1 MTHLE
6 AINSMLLYVN
16 EMPVDSPTE
25 DLQYVTISNAILDDT
40 ARIVS
45 SCISGTITKETL
57 TSYPLLEN
65 YIVKRSGRQLY
76 SRIFGYE
83 DKGLEVILLEE
94 KHSLGNVIRYVYDE
108 VFGITYSEFKN
119 YTISTSSSLGSIEEI
134 YKIDSIIVPTDL
146 SVHEQ
151 TMYKIAILTLNSS
164 SELSVAE
171 KTRLLKSLVSLKV
184 KALDTEYDYY
194 KQDITNLI
202 DYSTLESIDDSI
214 DNIVSKIDSIR
225 DYILDTYSASETL
238 VNEYTLYKLTDSEI
252 NTIKLNNLLPSLLR
266 SIYSSITIDED
277 VRDILLSCQTVKH
290 KNFDIADIQ
299 SNIVTVTN
307 IVDEARKSVLA
318 EGWFFNRSVRTLYPD
333 SLGYIIIPENF
344 ISVIGGDDYPNVI
357 VRDHKLFDKE
367 TSLYKF
373 DGSVECTVIE
383 DVTLDD
389 IQEVIKKYILAVA
402 DMKAYIAL
410 VGVDNDLSAKRE
422 NVAIAKAE
430 ALREESRVIDNNV
443 FSGEYETDL
452 LNMESL

>member
-45 SCISGTITKETL
+45 SCISGTVTKETL
-57 TSYPLLEN
+57 ASYPLLEN

-108 VFGITYSEFKN
+108 VFGITYNQFKDFI
-119 YTISTSSSLGSIEEI
+119 ISTSSNLGSVEEVYTGMI
-134 YKIDSIIVPTDL
+134 SIKDKIDSI
-146 SVHEQ
+146 
-151 TMYKIAILTLNSS
+151 K
-164 SELSVAE
+164 
-171 KTRLLKSLVSLKV
+171 
-184 KALDTEYDYY
+184 
-194 KQDITNLI
+194 
-202 DYSTLESIDDSI
+202 
-214 DNIVSKIDSIR
+214 
-225 DYILDTYSASETL
+225 DYILNTYSNVPESL
-238 VNEYTLYKLTDSEI
+238 VNEYALYKLSDSEI

-299 SNIVTVTN
+299 SNIVTVTS
-307 IVDEARKSVLA
+307 IVDEARKSVLS

-344 ISVIGGDDYPNVI
+344 ISVIGGDDYPSLI

-373 DGSVECTVIE
+373 DGSVECTIIE

-389 IQEVIKKYILAVA
+389 VQEVVKKYILALA